1 VSDDHELR
9 SRLER
14 LASSAGDP
22 PEHGLERVAARRH
35 RRLHRRRGAV
45 ATAAVLAV
53 LAVAVSLISGGLADG
68 HESVTL
74 SESAEPAGSRA
85 EFPSVVEVRCTP
97 MGIDVPVASVRP
109 ARDGLHLRVLNSL
122 PTPVQVEVTNEDWSS
137 GPMPV
142 PVGAQSL
149 RTPVPPGVLA
159 VGCIVNGVAD
169 RRRVDLV
176 DTEGYYKTP
185 ELACDEAD
193 RRSMVNLPID
203 PPLPTLV
210 SSARAALAPYMT
222 VDQVSA
228 AEGYP
233 SQRLGDPAVD
243 QMVQVRND
251 DEVVA
256 LAHVRGAT
264 DPAKGP
270 WAMVSELVVCASVL
284 TPGGTGGTT
293 PPSTAPDGGT
303 PPAAIA
309 RSMV

>member
-53 LAVAVSLISGGLADG
+53 LTVGASLLAGGLGDG

-74 SESAEPAGSRA
+74 SESAEPAGTRA
-85 EFPSVVEVRCTP
+85 AFPSVVEVRCTP
-97 MGIDVPVASVRP
+97 TGIEVPVASVRP
-109 ARDGLHLRVLNSL
+109 QRDGLHVRVLNSL
-122 PTPVQVEVTNEDWSS
+122 PIPVQVEVTNDGWSS
-137 GPMPV
+137 GPVSV
-142 PVGAQSL
+142 PVGALSL

-159 VGCIVNGVAD
+159 VGCIVNGIPD

-176 DTEGYYKTP
+176 DTAGYYETP
-185 ELACDEAD
+185 ELGCDEANQTRLVD
-193 RRSMVNLPID
+193 LPID

-210 SSARAALAPYMT
+210 PSVRAALSPHMT
-222 VDQVSA
+222 VDAVRA
-228 AEGYP
+228 ARGYP
-233 SQRLGDPAVD
+233 SQRMGDPALD
-243 QMVQVRND
+243 QMAAVVNGGD
-251 DEVVA
+251 VVA

-270 WAMVSELVVCASVL
+270 WAMVSELIVCTSAL
-284 TPGGTGGTT
+284 TPGGT
-293 PPSTAPDGGT
+293 PPSTGSPDGGT

-309 RSMV
+309 HPMV

>member
-1 VSDDHELR
+1 VSEDNELR

-22 PEHGLERVAARRH
+22 PEHGLDRVAARRH

-53 LAVAVSLISGGLADG
+53 IAVGASLITSGLADG

-74 SESAEPAGSRA
+74 SESAEPAGSRP

-97 MGIDVPVASVRP
+97 MGIEVPVASVRP
-109 ARDGLHLRVLNSL
+109 ERDGLHLRVLNSW
-122 PTPVQVEVTNEDWSS
+122 PGPVQVEVTNEDEDWSS

-142 PVGAQSL
+142 PVGAQAL
-149 RTPVPPGVLA
+149 RTAVPPGVLA
-159 VGCIVNGVAD
+159 VGCIVNDIAD

-185 ELACDEAD
+185 ELACDEASQTTLAD
-193 RRSMVNLPID
+193 LPID

-210 SSARAALAPYMT
+210 PSVRAALSPIMT
-222 VDQVSA
+222 VDAVSA
-228 AEGYP
+228 ARGYK
-233 SQRLGDPAVD
+233 SQRMGDPAVD
-243 QMVQVRND
+243 QVVQVVNGGD
-251 DEVVA
+251 VVA

-264 DPAKGP
+264 DPARGP
-270 WAMVSELVVCASVL
+270 WAMVSELDVCSSAL
-284 TPGGTGGTT
+284 TPSGTQGTT
-293 PPSTAPDGGT
+293 PPSTNPDGGT
-303 PPAAIA
+303 PPT
-309 RSMV
+309 

>member
-53 LAVAVSLISGGLADG
+53 LAVGVSLISGSLDNG

-74 SESAEPAGSRA
+74 SQSAEPAGA
-85 EFPSVVEVRCTP
+85 PPEVPSVVEVRCTP
-97 MGIDVPVASVRP
+97 TGIDVPVASVRP
-109 ARDGLHLRVLNSL
+109 ERDGLHLRVLNSL

-142 PVGAQSL
+142 PVGPLSL

-159 VGCIVNGVAD
+159 VGCIVNGIPD

-176 DTEGYYKTP
+176 DTEGYYKAP
-185 ELACDEAD
+185 ELSCDAAD
-193 RRSMVNLPID
+193 QNRMVNLPID

-210 SSARAALAPYMT
+210 PSVRAALAPYMK
-222 VDQVSA
+222 VDRVGA
-228 AEGYP
+228 AEGYT
-233 SQRLGDPAVD
+233 SQRMGDWALD
-243 QMVQVRND
+243 QMVQVED
-251 DEVVA
+251 GGDVVA

-270 WAMVSELVVCASVL
+270 WAMISELKVCASAL
-284 TPGGTGGTT
+284 TPGGGT
-293 PPSTAPDGGT
+293 PPSTNPGGGT
-303 PPAAIA
+303 PPAAMA
-309 RSMV
+309 RSLG